1 MQTDVWEHRVL
12 LFLIVCHGVLLWRL
26 WSQKLAGVYLFL
38 TIFLVGEMVQDLV
51 GFPIPQD
58 SDLYA
63 WLFLYSSPVLWLFAY
78 FVVLELY
85 RLILEDYPGIASV
98 GRKAVTW
105 CLGVALAV
113 SVLYA
118 LPDLKGASGP
128 SPVLRIYFVAERSTV
143 LGLLLFLVLIQVF
156 LLHYRLRLS
165 RNRMVYATG
174 YAVYFG
180 VVVAQDVILTSLGI
194 QTEGTAGIVG
204 LWTTVLAGVI
214 LLAGAALLSSQGEAR
229 VQLEAVDSSSDRAR
243 LQQQLADMN
252 RLLSRAARGRG

>member
-12 LFLIVCHGVLLWRL
+12 LFLILCHGVLLWRL

-38 TIFLVGEMVQDLV
+38 TIFLAGETIQDLV
-51 GFPIPQD
+51 GFPIRQNT
-58 SDLYA
+58 DLYA
-63 WLFLYSSPVLWLFAY
+63 WVFLYSSPVLWLFAY
-78 FVVLELY
+78 LVVLELY

-98 GRKAVTW
+98 GRKAVSW
-105 CLGVALAV
+105 SMGLALAV

-118 LPDLKGASGP
+118 LPDLKGAPGP
-128 SPVLRIYFVAERSTV
+128 SPILHIYFVAERSTV
-143 LGLLLFLVLIQVF
+143 LGLLLFLVLIQIF
-156 LLHYRLRLS
+156 LIHYRLGLS

-180 VVVAQDVILTSLGI
+180 VVVAQDVILTALGI
-194 QTEGTAGIVG
+194 QTAGTVG
-204 LWTTVLAGVI
+204 LWTAVLAGLI

-229 VQLEAVDSSSDRAR
+229 VQLESVDSSSDRAR

-252 RLLSRAARGRG
+252 RLLSRAARGRS